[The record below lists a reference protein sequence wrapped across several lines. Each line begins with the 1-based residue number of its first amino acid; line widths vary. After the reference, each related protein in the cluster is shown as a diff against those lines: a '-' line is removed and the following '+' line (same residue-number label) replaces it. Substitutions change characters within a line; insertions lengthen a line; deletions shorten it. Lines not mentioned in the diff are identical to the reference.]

1 METTTLITCNNSVEA
16 NLIKG
21 MLENN
26 GIESFLTNENFTN
39 LMPHLNGVLGAGV
52 QVMVD
57 KKDLRMAQE
66 LLEAQRNTDE
76 TICPDCGS
84 NNITTGLG
92 TNGFKKR
99 ITVLI
104 SLFAWIPFGNL
115 KRTHYCKDCKT
126 EF

>member
-26 GIESFLTNENFTN
+26 GIESFLANENFTN

-92 TNGFKKR
+92 TNGFKKI

-104 SLFAWIPFGNL
+104 SLFAWIPLGNL